1 MLPLLGTKSTS
12 FLPLEFSTCMI
23 LSMAYMIAIHIY
35 EVTNKTIFTSEK
47 TLNGQ
52 QDSADI
58 VQGGPLLF
66 EDIQTDVPTL
76 VNIWVVAWGVK
87 LYSRGLVRVTTWKLK
102 GQFVG

>member
-1 MLPLLGTKSTS
+1 M
-12 FLPLEFSTCMI
+12 
-23 LSMAYMIAIHIY
+23 AIHMY

-58 VQGGPLLF
+58 VQGRPLLF